1 MGKVNKWKLNRA
13 GILNFWYYDEE
24 FFDFANGK
32 LLLRGSNGS
41 GKSVTM
47 QSLLPVLLDGR
58 KSPDRLDPFGSKA
71 RRMED
76 YLLGEKEIVDSDE
89 RTGYLFLEYK
99 REDTNQYLTTGIGL
113 QAKRHKTMN
122 FWGFVITDNR
132 RIGEDFLLYEQ
143 ERQGGEMQ
151 KIPLSRI
158 QLENRIEDGG
168 HVVKTSKEYMNLV
181 NKYVFG
187 FETNEAYED
196 LIKLLIQLRSP
207 KLSKD
212 FKPTVIYEIL
222 EGALPPLSDED
233 LRHLSDTIEHMDQ
246 TKQQIEQLHRE
257 LESLGRLNKAYQTY
271 NERHIAEQAEEW
283 LKTYR
288 KAEREQNTYE
298 ELQSTK
304 TALEQEIRLLEEEK
318 LDLEQQKDTF
328 EKKEQRLRSHEVW
341 DLEKNREEVERSLKQ
356 KKIKFQGVEE
366 KLHKRKQRELKLK
379 EELDQEA
386 LHIDQKLA
394 DIQDQLSELRH
405 DAEVASFLEHE
416 QNEHDYKRYQE
427 GEFDFQVWE
436 KEARAHAT
444 LLEEIEERFEKY
456 DVLRDQYSMK
466 SKDLGEQKRKR
477 DKAEREEKDWARMF
491 EEDKEKKLN
500 EIHTWTEEH
509 DYLDISPE
517 LMNETAR
524 AVHHLY
530 EPMSY
535 TELSKPFQDAQMN
548 FEQNKRT
555 EMSEHQHELKM
566 VENEIQKKQVELQEW
581 KNQKDPEPERH
592 PSTNEARQALIEQ
605 GVAFVPFYGAV
616 EFREHVSQEVRN
628 RLEAALLET
637 GVLDA
642 LITDQSSV
650 QHDRILKSDPQM
662 MAHTLADY
670 LVSDVEE
677 DAHVSSS
684 HVEEV
689 LQSILVE
696 DGSSGGHFTL
706 KEDGEY
712 RVGLLEGHAA
722 PVESVRFI
730 GKVARKRHREE
741 QIARLTQEIAE
752 LEEQR
757 SEIRLTLQRLEAA
770 IQTSRNALASFP
782 SDGDLVE
789 AYRSLE
795 NKRWKIGRY
804 TTTIEE
810 LDHQIKRIYEEFQ
823 QIKQDIG
830 ERTRHLNIEETRD
843 GFKQAKQQM
852 QRHYV
857 LGIAELKSMH
867 QDYQNTLKR
876 KSDLAFQLE
885 EVEEEVLDLLGE
897 VNDIQDDLDR
907 AQLDLSQI
915 LEQLDQAGA
924 QDIRQ
929 QIQEVRVELNRI
941 DKELNQKQETLPAK
955 KTDLNHNMNEM
966 EKQSDKV
973 QFWNYL
979 QQAWQYTFEQECSR
993 KFVAVP
999 EEESLLQQAKNV
1011 KKQFGHRL
1019 KEKEAQQVATH
1030 LTNVFYNEQP
1040 NLMEYRMKNFE
1051 RSQEVPSWMQQIE
1064 NDDYQASLDQWK
1076 QKASRKFIEMD
1087 YLGKQVSPYYV
1098 QQEVEHDQMRQ
1109 ESLLDQQDK
1118 DLYEEILFKSVGNK
1132 LRSRIQRAEKWTS
1145 QMNKLMESRDTSSG
1159 LTFSIKWKPR
1169 TADTEEEMDTK
1180 DLVALLKRDART
1192 LKEEDLQQ
1200 IITHFRSKI
1209 EKAKEMID
1217 MKGEGHTL
1225 LQVLKEVLD
1234 YRKWFSFVL
1243 SYRREGEPK
1252 RELTNHAFYQ
1262 FSGGE
1267 KAMAMYIPLF
1277 TACYSRYK
1285 EADPHAPFI
1294 ISLDEAFAG
1303 VDDNNIREMFEVLEH
1318 LGFDYI
1324 MNSQVLWGDY
1334 DTISELAISELV
1346 RPKNAN
1352 YVTLIN
1358 YLWDG
1363 NQLGM
1368 SGLVEDEVEDE
1379 EDETLV

>member
-1 MGKVNKWKLNRA
+1 
-13 GILNFWYYDEE
+13 
-24 FFDFANGK
+24 
-32 LLLRGSNGS
+32 
-41 GKSVTM
+41 
-47 QSLLPVLLDGR
+47 
-58 KSPDRLDPFGSKA
+58 
-71 RRMED
+71 
-76 YLLGEKEIVDSDE
+76 
-89 RTGYLFLEYK
+89 
-99 REDTNQYLTTGIGL
+99 
-113 QAKRHKTMN
+113 MN
-122 FWGFVITDNR
+122 V
-132 RIGEDFLLYEQ
+132 
-143 ERQGGEMQ
+143 
-151 KIPLSRI
+151 
-158 QLENRIEDGG
+158 
-168 HVVKTSKEYMNLV
+168 V

-271 NERHIAEQAEEW
+271 NERQIAEQADEL

-288 KAEREQNTYE
+288 KAEREQKTYE
-298 ELQSTK
+298 DLQSTQ

-318 LDLEQQKDTF
+318 LDLEQQKDAY

-341 DLEKNREEVERSLKQ
+341 DLEKNREEVERSLEQ
-356 KKIKFQGVEE
+356 KRSKYQGVEQ
-366 KLHKRKQRELKLK
+366 KLHKRRQRELNLK

-386 LHIDQKLA
+386 LQVDQKLA
-394 DIQDQLSELRH
+394 AIQDQLIDLRS
-405 DAEVASFLEHE
+405 DADEASFLEHE
-416 QNEHDYKRYQE
+416 QNEHDYKRHQAS
-427 GEFDFQVWE
+427 EFDFQVWK
-436 KEARAHAT
+436 KEASKHAA

-456 DVLRDQYSMK
+456 DVLKDQYNMK
-466 SKDLGEQKRKR
+466 SKELGEQKQKR
-477 DKAEREEKDWARMF
+477 DEAEREEKDWSRIF

-500 EIHTWTEEH
+500 EIHTWAEEH
-509 DYLDISPE
+509 DYMDISPE

-530 EPMSY
+530 EPTSY
-535 TELSKPFQDAQMN
+535 TELSKPFHDAQMN
-548 FEQNKRT
+548 FEQSKRR
-555 EMSEHQHELKM
+555 EMSGLEHQLKM
-566 VENEIQKKQVELQEW
+566 VEDAIQEREVDLQEW

-592 PSTNEARQALIEQ
+592 PSTIEARQALKDQ
-605 GVAFVPFYGAV
+605 GVSFVPFYGAV
-616 EFREHVSQEVRN
+616 EFREHVSDEVRM

-642 LITDQSSV
+642 LITDQPSI

-670 LVSDVEE
+670 LVTDVE
-677 DAHVSSS
+677 DGAHVAGS
-684 HVEEV
+684 HVEDV

-696 DGSSGGHFTL
+696 EGSHESPFTFQ
-706 KEDGEY
+706 EDGRY
-712 RVGLLEGHAA
+712 RIGLMEGHAA
-722 PVESVRFI
+722 RVESVRFI
-730 GKVARKRHREE
+730 GKVARNRHREE
-741 QIARLTQEIAE
+741 QIARLTQEIAD

-757 SEIRLTLQRLEAA
+757 GTIRFTIQRLEDE
-770 IQTSRNALASFP
+770 IQTSRKAISSFP
-782 SDGDLVE
+782 SDGDLAE
-789 AYRSLE
+789 AYRSIE
-795 NKRWKIGRY
+795 NKRYEIERY
-804 TTTIEE
+804 TTSIEE
-810 LDHQIKRIYEEFQ
+810 LDLQMKRIYEDFQ
-823 QIKQDIG
+823 HIKQDIG

-857 LGIAELKSMH
+857 VGLVELESKH

-885 EVEEEVLDLLGE
+885 EVEEEVLDLRGE
-897 VNDIQDDLDR
+897 VNDIQDDMER

-929 QIQEVRVELNRI
+929 QIQDVRVELERI
-941 DKELNQKQETLPAK
+941 GKELSSKQETLPAK
-955 KTDLNHNMNEM
+955 KTNLNHNAREM
-966 EKQSDKV
+966 EKQSEKV
-973 QFWNYL
+973 RFWNNL
-979 QQAWQYTFEQECSR
+979 QQAWHNTFEQECSLQ
-993 KFVAVP
+993 FVTVS
-999 EEESLLQQAKNV
+999 EEDSLIQQAKAV
-1011 KKQFGHRL
+1011 KREYGDSL
-1019 KEKEAQQVATH
+1019 KEKEAHQVASQ

-1040 NLMEYRMKNFE
+1040 NLMEYRMKHFE
-1051 RSQEVPSWMQQIE
+1051 RSAEAPSWMQQID
-1064 NDDYQASLDQWK
+1064 NDDYQASVDQWK

-1087 YLGKQVSPYYV
+1087 YQGKQVSPYYV
-1098 QQEVEHDQMRQ
+1098 QQEVERDQMRQ

-1169 TADTEEEMDTK
+1169 TADAEEEMDTK

-1209 EKAKEMID
+1209 EKAKELID

-1252 RELTNHAFYQ
+1252 RELTNYAFYQ

-1285 EADPHAPFI
+1285 EADPQAPYI

-1303 VDDNNIREMFEVLEH
+1303 VDDNNIREMFEVVEH

-1334 DTISELAISELV
+1334 DTISELAISELI

-1352 YVTLIN
+1352 YVTVIN

-1363 NQLGM
+1363 NQLGL
-1368 SGLVEDEVEDE
+1368 SDLVEDEYE
-1379 EDETLV
+1379 EDAEEETLV